1 MNMLI
6 LPKYERSF
14 HIFPPGQHNNWSTFV
29 CCLWRHGMVSNVESA
44 QIFYVWSYQW
54 QGCQLISRQIHLN
67 APELLDLWL
76 CFFVGLVC
84 WDGKFYCFLGRNL
97 SSLLEITITHLQFLI
112 CFTHLSSKSPRLPM
126 RCAFFLSLTREKK
139 ASIRNDIQNP
149 YGIPWSTDCFVRIFV
164 IAYNPY
170 IITG

>member
-1 MNMLI
+1 MIQLPHCMQNNVDIYIYIYYIHIMNMLI
-6 LPKYERSF
+6 FPKYARSF

-76 CFFVGLVC
+76 CFFCGSGVLR
-84 WDGKFYCFLGRNL
+84 WEILLFFAEK
-97 SSLLEITITHLQFLI
+97 SLL
-112 CFTHLSSKSPRLPM
+112 SPRNNNYTSSVFNMLY
-126 RCAFFLSLTREKK
+126 SLIIKK
-139 ASIRNDIQNP
+139 P
-149 YGIPWSTDCFVRIFV
+149 
-164 IAYNPY
+164 
-170 IITG
+170 

>member
-1 MNMLI
+1 MQGLST
-6 LPKYERSF
+6 SF
-14 HIFPPGQHNNWSTFV
+14 HPASTTIGRPLYAAFGATEWWATWNQLRSSTSDPINGKGANLFRV
-29 CCLWRHGMVSNVESA
+29 KSTSMHPNCWIC
-44 QIFYVWSYQW
+44 
-54 QGCQLISRQIHLN
+54 GCVFFCGSGVLRWEI
-67 APELLDLWL
+67 LL
-76 CFFVGLVC
+76 
-84 WDGKFYCFLGRNL
+84 FLGEK
-97 SSLLEITITHLQFLI
+97 SLLSPRNNNYNLQFLI
-112 CFTHLSSKSPRLPM
+112 CFTHLSSKSLTLPM

>member
-1 MNMLI
+1 MQGLST
-6 LPKYERSF
+6 SF
-14 HIFPPGQHNNWSTFV
+14 HPASTTIGRPLYAAFGATEWWATWNQLRSSTSDPINGKGANLFRV
-29 CCLWRHGMVSNVESA
+29 KSTSMHPNCWIC
-44 QIFYVWSYQW
+44 
-54 QGCQLISRQIHLN
+54 GCV
-67 APELLDLWL
+67 
-76 CFFVGLVC
+76 FFVGLVC
-84 WDGKFYCFLGRNL
+84 WDGKFYCFLRRNL